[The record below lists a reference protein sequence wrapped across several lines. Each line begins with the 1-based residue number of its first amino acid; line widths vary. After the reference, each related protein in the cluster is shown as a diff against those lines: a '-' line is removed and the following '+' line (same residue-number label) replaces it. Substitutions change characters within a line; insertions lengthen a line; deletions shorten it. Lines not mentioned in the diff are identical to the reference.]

1 MGKTVLVLCT
11 GNSCRSQMAH
21 GFLKTYAAEGT
32 QVYSAGVETHGV
44 NPKAIQAMKEV
55 GIDISTHTSNNVDEY
70 TNIDFDY
77 IITVCDSARERCP
90 YFPSSAIKFHHSFP
104 DPFGATG
111 TSEEVAAVFN
121 DVRDQIK
128 VYCKEFASAYLR

>member
-1 MGKTVLVLCT
+1 
-11 GNSCRSQMAH
+11 MAH

-32 QVYSAGVETHGV
+32 EVYSGGVETHGV
-44 NPKAIQAMKEV
+44 NPNAIKSMKEV
-55 GIDISTHTSNNVDEY
+55 GIDISNHTSNNVDEY

-90 YFPSSAIKFHHSFP
+90 YFPSSAVRFHQSFP
-104 DPFGATG
+104 DPAGATG
-111 TSEEVAAVFN
+111 TPEEIAAVFAETRN
-121 DVRDQIK
+121 LVD